1 MHVRSEP
8 ASCLDRAKRFNH
20 AAAGRRRPAA
30 DLPEDVHAE
39 ILVRLPAESVLR
51 FRSVC
56 KAWHRITSDPRFLTA
71 HARRRPAQVVL
82 YRYLESTGCKNRPL
96 GYAVDIAL
104 DVLPVSG
111 EEEAGRRRR
120 LIGYPRFV
128 TTTDPPERWRVDMPV
143 HCLLL
148 DTCDGVSSAT
158 PSQGSGPSSRGSP
171 SRPTAPPPASELE
184 STAST
189 STGRPASSGSC
200 AVRSPAARRRGAS
213 SPPAPPSP
221 GNTAR
226 TTSWWSTKATC
237 AAPRRWHPWPSTT
250 ACTGRPAGP
259 RRVRAGGD
267 GDGGFRHAVGEVP
280 RDGGAA
286 GSHHRGA
293 AADEAV
299 VRHGRAPR
307 GSRLRGGGARRPL
320 VPRRLWRR
328 EVGAPPPSCGEKQSE
343 VQG

>member
-1 MHVRSEP
+1 MHLPTHIVR
-8 ASCLDRAKRFNH
+8 
-20 AAAGRRRPAA
+20 AGRRRPAA

-148 DTCDGVSSAT
+148 DTQWA
-158 PSQGSGPSSRGSP
+158 
-171 SRPTAPPPASELE
+171 EL
-184 STAST
+184 
-189 STGRPASSGSC
+189 
-200 AVRSPAARRRGAS
+200 
-213 SPPAPPSP
+213 
-221 GNTAR
+221 
-226 TTSWWSTKATC
+226 
-237 AAPRRWHPWPSTT
+237 PRLPEQTY
-250 ACTGRPAGP
+250 
-259 RRVRAGGD
+259 
-267 GDGGFRHAVGEVP
+267 
-280 RDGGAA
+280 
-286 GSHHRGA
+286 GA
-293 AADEAV
+293 AAGVRVREYGFYFHRPSREFRLLCGAFAGGQTAWCVLSTGAAEPRQHGADDQLV
-299 VRHGRAPR
+299 VNQGHLRGATAMAPLALHDRLHWPPR
-307 GSRLRGGGARRPL
+307 GSATRSGRR
-320 VPRRLWRR
+320 RRRWWLSTRCRR
-328 EVGAPPPSCGEKQSE
+328 SST
-343 VQG
+343 